1 MQTPFQAF
9 EALLSRIP
17 LTLPKVPCLGHPL
30 SSLPPRPSPSSGV
43 QAHLLWEPS
52 LTACA
57 HRLLCPPPPTP
68 PPFVCSAHG
77 VSRIAGACFRA
88 QAPEEQGLSPGSVSA
103 SWLQSVTC
111 WKGKEGRLRGLPVGE
126 DLCLLLG
133 GSRPLRAHQL
143 RKLGHSALERGPC
156 SRPSFPSSPSP
167 SVEPAEL
174 TKVAGKMSPNPSK
187 LLHIC
192 AQTKPAI
199 NPSFCVSVWVL
210 NSTWI
215 CQPLEGEIGGDLV
228 TTKGTH

>member
-30 SSLPPRPSPSSGV
+30 LLPTSQALPILWSSGTPPLGTSPDCLCS
-43 QAHLLWEPS
+43 QAPV
-52 LTACA
+52 
-57 HRLLCPPPPTP
+57 RPPPTTL
-68 PPFVCSAHG
+68 VCSAHG

-88 QAPEEQGLSPGSVSA
+88 RAPEEQGLSPGSVSA
-103 SWLQSVTC
+103 SWLQSMTC

-174 TKVAGKMSPNPSK
+174 TKVAGKMSPHPSK